1 MKTSSHMVFITFG
14 RFCCR
19 SSLFSSRHPSSA
31 LEPEPLQAITS
42 TLAGWLWEGGGACRA
57 SYFGAPCVSRL
68 CVQACQHKII
78 AASAALDGNLACL
91 HDWSVNGSRVPVIF
105 FSLISLSNTSIFC
118 LAQGSRPVSYRPE
131 SPATGNCPTPPKCV
145 CFVLS

>member
-14 RFCCR
+14 CFCCR
-19 SSLFSSRHPSSA
+19 SSLFPSRHPSSA

-42 TLAGWLWEGGGACRA
+42 TLAGWLWEGVVRAGHLTSVCRA
-57 SYFGAPCVSRL
+57 FLDS

-118 LAQGSRPVSYRPE
+118 LAQASYRPE
-131 SPATGNCPTPPKCV
+131 SPATGNCPTHPKCV